1 MTGVRNIF
9 WLLALSS
16 QLFAPWPQVQA
27 HHGPTKVIEALSDRI
42 THGERTAEL
51 LARRGDEYRAL
62 GDLAAAA
69 ADYQAALELDKAWAP
84 ALYGMIHVQIDRAQF
99 EDARELAER
108 AIARRGGLADPDDT
122 APFHALLAHIYA
134 AEQRWEEA
142 LHSWDSAL
150 ASSQPEV
157 DWFLGK
163 AQLLWKLKRHDAA
176 EDALRSATQRNPSEA
191 LKRAWYEAL
200 IRCGRLDEA
209 EQHIEAGLQK
219 ARWTSTWRLL
229 RSRLHAARGDS
240 THARADALAAL
251 TEINQRL
258 QANSPNPFLLAD
270 KAQALAL
277 LGHHTQAQHH
287 AETAR
292 SLGIPAWKLAAFD
305 FALPHE

>member
-1 MTGVRNIF
+1 MTGMRNIF

-62 GDLAAAA
+62 GDLTAAA
-69 ADYQAALELDKAWAP
+69 ADYKAALELDEAWAP
-84 ALYGMIHVQIDRAQF
+84 ALYGMVHVHFERAQF
-99 EDARELAER
+99 EEARELAER
-108 AIARRGGLADPDDT
+108 GIASRGGLAEPDDA
-122 APFHALLAHIYA
+122 APFHALLANIHA
-134 AEQRWEEA
+134 QEHRWEEA
-142 LHSWDSAL
+142 LRSWDAAL

-163 AQLLWKLKRHDAA
+163 AQLLWTLKRHDAA
-176 EDALRSATQRNPSEA
+176 EESLRSATQRNPSEA

-209 EQHIEAGLQK
+209 QQHIEAGLQK

-229 RSRLHAARGDS
+229 RARLHTARGDS
-240 THARADALAAL
+240 TNARVDALAAL
-251 TEINQRL
+251 TEIKQRL
-258 QANSPNPFLLAD
+258 HGDSPNPFLIAD

-277 LGHHTQAQHH
+277 LGHHAQAQRH
-287 AETAR
+287 AETAH

-305 FALPHE
+305 FASPHE